1 MPLQSLS
8 TLADALD
15 SRPSQAPS
23 STGTK
28 EEKVH
33 RDGDDAS
40 GNMAAGPQ
48 LKRARV
54 GPSRNSLPGTDASD
68 NEVDDKEDVATPS
81 GAPAVTSTCTSP
93 PATQHQDGE
102 QMEAPPSP
110 NPSSWMSLP
119 AELWASHIMVFLPY
133 VDMIRA
139 STINKTF
146 LKEFTPRIKEI
157 DVESPDEMKAAIA
170 RRFRGVEKI
179 RIRCLFRHCGEFADD
194 DDEDSDLVV
203 EHEVVGLIAPFLA
216 YFPVLKLA
224 HVGIF
229 DPQYRDYGALE
240 NALRRTDE
248 SDRLMQTLHTSICG
262 AYRTGSI
269 SSDVEIIGADC
280 PCQNYGHEDQEEDEH
295 IFGKYCGL
303 CVDYCNSYPMAT
315 VADTSH
321 CKGFP
326 VCLSLQDTIGLI
338 LKRPGGREYLTST
351 EYFLR
356 KHIDLAVRDS
366 AMVLVM
372 REMGLVPQKITRQDV
387 EDLLQNEKGY
397 SIAHTCNEHELS
409 FFHESGITCLERSDF
424 RSVRPVAP
432 TDTRGIWW

>member
-15 SRPSQAPS
+15 SRPSNSP
-23 STGTK
+23 TK
-28 EEKVH
+28 EEKIH
-33 RDGDDAS
+33 RNNGDDVNVINAT
-40 GNMAAGPQ
+40 AGPQ

-68 NEVDDKEDVATPS
+68 SEGGDEKDDVTPPATATAAS
-81 GAPAVTSTCTSP
+81 AACASP
-93 PATQHQDGE
+93 PATQCQDKE
-102 QMEAPPSP
+102 PTAAPPSP
-110 NPSSWMSLP
+110 NSSSWMSLP

-146 LKEFTPRIKEI
+146 LEEFTPRIKEI
-157 DVESPDEMKAAIA
+157 DVDSPDEMKAAIA

-194 DDEDSDLVV
+194 DDDDSDLVV

-216 YFPVLKLA
+216 YFSALKLA

-229 DPQYRDYGALE
+229 DPQFRDYGALE

-269 SSDVEIIGADC
+269 SSDVEIIGADG
-280 PCQNYGHEDQEEDEH
+280 PCQNYGREDQDEEEE
-295 IFGKYCGL
+295 IFGTFCGL
-303 CVDYCNSYPMAT
+303 CVDYCSSYPMAT

-326 VCLSLQDTIGLI
+326 VCLSLEDTIHII

-366 AMVLVM
+366 AMVRVM
-372 REMGLVPQKITRQDV
+372 REMSLVPKTITRQDV